1 MTRKQI
7 ISGICLML
15 AVILI
20 ASGSYLF
27 LYHFNNKYTRP
38 SLQPANGLFILSEE
52 DLAAQPLTFLTSGW
66 AYYPDVLLTP
76 ADFDNQTSNH
86 YMIYTEIGQY
96 SHFDLTG
103 NDQLPH
109 GSATYALW
117 LSLPPGTV
125 CALELPEIFSSCNV
139 YIDDHLIFRTGN
151 PDPSAYKAR
160 TQEHFLTFTSTGN
173 TRILLSVSD
182 YSHYYSGLTYPPAF
196 GTPEA
201 VSRYQNLR
209 LGICMAADALA
220 LLIALLAFYLG
231 FRMHYKNALCFG
243 GLCLAMV
250 GFTSYPLI
258 HTFFELPVFPLYAM
272 ELFCGYLIPFFVL
285 LLHNQICETD
295 RRPSTIS
302 QYLALFFCLLS
313 FGYSAC
319 APMLTTGLMQ
329 VFSGLVFTYKV
340 FLVLWLLITASLAF
354 KRQTPESVPLFYG
367 DLFYATSFF
376 WDLLLPKFEPVY
388 GGWFSEWGTSLLLL
402 MILYTLWNDLVKAYS
417 FRLTFSE
424 EQRQLT
430 RQIAIQKTH
439 YQDLSDRIEETV
451 RIRHDFRHH
460 MQLLNTLVE
469 EGEYEKLKDHLK
481 DYRIASNTDSR
492 TVLCRNLI
500 IDAILQYYN
509 TRCQQ
514 NHIDLSVHAELPAEL
529 PYSDT
534 DLSILFGNLL
544 ENAFEAC
551 TSQIN
556 GRKYIRLQAGWQRE
570 KLCLRVENSHS
581 NQIHT
586 HKGRY
591 LSTKHDG
598 DGIGTQSVRALTERL
613 NGQIKFDVTDNTF
626 RVSVIL

>member
-1 MTRKQI
+1 MNKKKLL
-7 ISGICLML
+7 SGLCLML
-15 AVILI
+15 AVILL

-27 LYHFNNKYTRP
+27 LYHFNNKYTSP
-38 SLQPANGLFILSEE
+38 SLQPANGLLVLSEE
-52 DLAAQPLTFLTSGW
+52 ELNHTPLRFLTSGW
-66 AYYPDVLLTP
+66 ACYPDQLLSPEDFEDP
-76 ADFDNQTSNH
+76 AFSP

-96 SHFDLTG
+96 SHFDFTKKSK
-103 NDQLPH
+103 LPH

-117 LSLPPGTV
+117 ISVPSGTV
-125 CALELPEIFSSCNV
+125 CALELPEIFSSCKV
-139 YIDDHLIFRTGN
+139 YIDDRLVLQTGN
-151 PDPSAYKAR
+151 PDPSDYQAKV
-160 TQEHFLTFTSTGN
+160 QERFLTFTSSGN
-173 TRILLSVSD
+173 TRILLAVSD

-209 LGICMAADALA
+209 IGICMAADTLA
-220 LLIALLAFYLG
+220 LFIALLAFYLG

-243 GLCLAMV
+243 GLCLAMI
-250 GFTSYPLI
+250 GFTSYPLL
-258 HTFFELPVFPLYAM
+258 HTFFALPVFPTYAI
-272 ELFCGYLIPFFVL
+272 ELSCGYLIPLFVMM
-285 LLHNQICETD
+285 LHNQICETD
-295 RRPSTIS
+295 HRASTAAL
-302 QYLALFFCLLS
+302 YLASFFCLLT

-319 APMLTTGLMQ
+319 SFMLTTDLMNL
-329 VFSGLVFTYKV
+329 FSGMIFVYKA
-340 FLVLWLLITASLAF
+340 FVLIWLLSTAVLAL
-354 KRQTPESVPLFYG
+354 KHQTPESTALFYG
-367 DLFYATSFF
+367 DIFYATAFF
-376 WDLLLPKFEPVY
+376 WDLLLPKFEPIY

-402 MILYTLWNDLVKAYS
+402 VILYTLWNDLVKAYS

-439 YQDLSDRIEETV
+439 YQDLTDRIEETV

-460 MQLLNTLVE
+460 MQLLNTYLE
-469 EGEYEKLKDHLK
+469 QGKYEKLKDYLK
-481 DYRIASNTDSR
+481 DYRVASDTDSR
-492 TVLCRNLI
+492 TVLCRNLT

-509 TRCQQ
+509 TRCRQTA
-514 NHIDLSVHAELPAEL
+514 IDFSVHAELPVEL
-529 PYSDT
+529 PCSDT

-551 TSQIN
+551 TSQLT
-556 GRKYIRLQAGWQRE
+556 GRKYIRVQAGWQHE

-581 NQIHT
+581 NQIRT

-591 LSTKHDG
+591 LSTKHSG

-613 NGQIKFDVTDNTF
+613 NGQIKFDVTDSIF